1 MRQYELTY
9 LVSDNV
15 SESDITKVTG
25 KIGGYVSDEGG
36 KVLKEESW
44 GRRKLAYPINK
55 QLFATY
61 ITTSFELEPDK
72 LRSLEREIK
81 HENDVI
87 RHLLIVL
94 KSEKKALILTAE
106 DIAATEEIEKVVGGE
121 KSFEAIL
128 GETEESKDLMAV
140 RGEDAEDT
148 SNKMQDTNKSQ
159 ESKSEAQEEE
169 IEKPVEIVEEPA
181 KIVEE
186 KIEIEKP
193 AEKPIKKITKKT
205 EDENIVIA
213 SQPKAAKQSDVRVI
227 PSPEGGPS
235 GRVEG
240 SKSQIAAANDDLAMT
255 ETKKVEAKKPVKK
268 KAVKKDDSVSD
279 EADRLA
285 KLNQEL
291 DDILGEDL

>member
-25 KIGGYVSDEGG
+25 KIGGYISDEGG

-61 ITTSFELEPDK
+61 ITTSFELAPDK

-140 RGEDAEDT
+140 RGEDTEDT
-148 SNKMQDTNKSQ
+148 SDKMQDTNKSQ

-169 IEKPVEIVEEPA
+169 IEKPVEIVEEPK

-186 KIEIEKP
+186 KPEVIVKPEKTEPAKKPAAKKVAKKIEPKVEKLAESKTEKTVEPVITEKP
-193 AEKPIKKITKKT
+193 EPIKKPI
-205 EDENIVIA
+205 
-213 SQPKAAKQSDVRVI
+213 
-227 PSPEGGPS
+227 
-235 GRVEG
+235 
-240 SKSQIAAANDDLAMT
+240 
-255 ETKKVEAKKPVKK
+255 KK

>member
-87 RHLLIVL
+87 RHLLIV
-94 KSEKKALILTAE
+94 KEFGKEALTLTAE

-121 KSFEAIL
+121 KSFEAVL

-140 RGEDAEDT
+140 RGEDTEAEDT
-148 SNKMQDTNKSQ
+148 NIKKQDTSKSQ
-159 ESKSEAQEEE
+159 ESKSEDKEIEEPAE
-169 IEKPVEIVEEPA
+169 IIEKPVKIVEAPMPESGSRPESVGKKLEP
-181 KIVEE
+181 EE
-186 KIEIEKP
+186 KIEI
-193 AEKPIKKITKKT
+193 
-205 EDENIVIA
+205 
-213 SQPKAAKQSDVRVI
+213 
-227 PSPEGGPS
+227 
-235 GRVEG
+235 
-240 SKSQIAAANDDLAMT
+240 
-255 ETKKVEAKKPVKK
+255 KKPVKK
-268 KAVKKDDSVSD
+268 QAVKKTVKKAEPKVDKVAVAEPKAEKIEQAKTVEPSEASKPIKKKAVKEDETVSD